1 MTAFSIKENLIRQI
15 SSKFK
20 TCSVK
25 DLVKED
31 EKTNYRMGENIC
43 KQHNQQRVNIKNI
56 ETAHTTQY

>member
-1 MTAFSIKENLIRQI
+1 MRAFSVKENLIRQI
-15 SSKFK
+15 TSKFK

-43 KQHNQQRVNIKNI
+43 KLQI
-56 ETAHTTQY
+56 